1 MIWWPTEVPT
11 LTHGLITLR
20 APQESD
26 IPAIF
31 EGAQDPLIPIFTRI
45 PSNYSM
51 ANAEFYVRERS
62 PNAFANQTELQ
73 LALEYGNGGDAKFA
87 GAFSFHSMDL
97 REHVG
102 EIGYWLCAP
111 MRGKGIGSSATKLLT
126 QFGFESIGFERIEAV
141 VNVENI
147 ASRKLLEKSGYTLE
161 GIMRKKSRK
170 EDGTQI
176 DMALYA
182 ATREDWQGL

>member
-11 LTHGLITLR
+11 LSQGLITLR

-26 IPAIF
+26 IPALF

-73 LALEYGNGGDAKFA
+73 LALEYGNGEDAKFA

-97 REHVG
+97 REHVA

-111 MRGKGIGSSATKLLT
+111 MRGKGIAATAIKLLT
-126 QFGFESIGFERIEAV
+126 HFGFESIGFERIEAV
-141 VNVENI
+141 VNVENVP
-147 ASRKLLEKSGYTLE
+147 SRILLEKSENTL
-161 GIMRKKSRK
+161 
-170 EDGTQI
+170 
-176 DMALYA
+176 
-182 ATREDWQGL
+182 

>member
-20 APQESD
+20 APEESD
-26 IPAIF
+26 IPALF
-31 EGAQDPLIPIFTRI
+31 EGAQDPLIPVFTRI

-51 ANAEFYVRERS
+51 ATAEFYVRDRS

-73 LALEYGNGGDAKFA
+73 LALEYGNGADAKFG

-97 REHVG
+97 REHVA

-111 MRGKGIGSSATKLLT
+111 MRGKGIGSIATKLLT

-147 ASRKLLEKSGYTLE
+147 ASRKLLEKSGYSLE

-176 DMALYA
+176 DMGLYA
-182 ATREDWQGL
+182 ATRQDWQGL

>member
-26 IPAIF
+26 IPALF

-73 LALEYGNGGDAKFA
+73 LAIVYGNGADAQFA
-87 GAFSFHSMDL
+87 GGISFHSMDL
-97 REHVG
+97 REHVA

-111 MRGKGIGSSATKLLT
+111 MRGKGIGATATKLLT
-126 QFGFESIGFERIEAV
+126 HFGFESIGFERIEAV

-147 ASRKLLEKSGYTLE
+147 PSRILLEKSGYTLE

-170 EDGTQI
+170 EDGIQI

-182 ATREDWQGL
+182 VTREDWQGV

>member
-1 MIWWPTEVPT
+1 
-11 LTHGLITLR
+11 
-20 APQESD
+20 
-26 IPAIF
+26 
-31 EGAQDPLIPIFTRI
+31 
-45 PSNYSM
+45 
-51 ANAEFYVRERS
+51 
-62 PNAFANQTELQ
+62 
-73 LALEYGNGGDAKFA
+73 
-87 GAFSFHSMDL
+87 MDL

-111 MRGKGIGSSATKLLT
+111 MRAKGIGAIATKLLT

-147 ASRKLLEKSGYTLE
+147 ASRRLLEKSGYTLE

>member
-11 LTHGLITLR
+11 LKHGLITLR

-73 LALEYGNGGDAKFA
+73 LALEYGNGNDAKFA

-102 EIGYWLCAP
+102 EIGY
-111 MRGKGIGSSATKLLT
+111 
-126 QFGFESIGFERIEAV
+126 
-141 VNVENI
+141 
-147 ASRKLLEKSGYTLE
+147 
-161 GIMRKKSRK
+161 
-170 EDGTQI
+170 
-176 DMALYA
+176 
-182 ATREDWQGL
+182 

>member
-11 LTHGLITLR
+11 LSQGLITLR

-26 IPAIF
+26 IPALF

-73 LALEYGNGGDAKFA
+73 LALEYGNGVDAQFA
-87 GAFSFHSMDL
+87 GAFSHRYRYWPATPNPIQNNVRDL
-97 REHVG
+97 HR
-102 EIGYWLCAP
+102 A
-111 MRGKGIGSSATKLLT
+111 
-126 QFGFESIGFERIEAV
+126 
-141 VNVENI
+141 N
-147 ASRKLLEKSGYTLE
+147 
-161 GIMRKKSRK
+161 
-170 EDGTQI
+170 
-176 DMALYA
+176 
-182 ATREDWQGL
+182 

>member
-11 LTHGLITLR
+11 LSQGLITLR

-26 IPAIF
+26 IPALF

-73 LALEYGNGGDAKFA
+73 LALEYGNGEDAKFA
-87 GAFSFHSMDL
+87 GAFLFTA
-97 REHVG
+97 
-102 EIGYWLCAP
+102 WTCA
-111 MRGKGIGSSATKLLT
+111 S
-126 QFGFESIGFERIEAV
+126 
-141 VNVENI
+141 
-147 ASRKLLEKSGYTLE
+147 TLQ
-161 GIMRKKSRK
+161 K
-170 EDGTQI
+170 
-176 DMALYA
+176 
-182 ATREDWQGL
+182 

>member
-11 LTHGLITLR
+11 LSHGLITLR
-20 APQESD
+20 APEEKD
-26 IPAIF
+26 IQQLF
-31 EGAQDPLIPIFTRI
+31 EGAQDPIIPVFTRI

-73 LALEYGNGGDAKFA
+73 LAVEYGNGDDAQFA

-97 REHVG
+97 REHMA
-102 EIGYWLCAP
+102 EIGYWLIAP
-111 MRGKGIGSSATKLLT
+111 MRGKGIGSTATKMLT

-141 VNVENI
+141 VNVENE
-147 ASRKLLEKSGYTLE
+147 ASRKLLLSSGYNLE
-161 GIMRKKSRK
+161 GIMRNKSRK
-170 EDGTQI
+170 EDGSQK

-182 ATREDWQGL
+182 AIRDDWEWK